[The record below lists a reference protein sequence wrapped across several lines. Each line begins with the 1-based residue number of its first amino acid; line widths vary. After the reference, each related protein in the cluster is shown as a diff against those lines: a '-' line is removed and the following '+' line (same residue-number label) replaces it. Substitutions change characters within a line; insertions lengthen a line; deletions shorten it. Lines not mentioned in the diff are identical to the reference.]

1 MATGRS
7 SVMQMIIFGCGYSGT
22 AIAAAALAEG
32 ASVTGTTRTREKTA
46 LLAAHGIVGLEFDGI
61 GLGDDVRI
69 ALSKATHLVQSIPPG
84 ASGDPLLKLA
94 SGRLRELCPNL
105 QWIGYLSTVG
115 VYGDH
120 GGEWVDETS
129 PCHPGP
135 GRSLERVEAEAAW
148 IAEGREAGIA
158 VAVLRLAGIY
168 GPGRNAFVN
177 LAKGAAR
184 RIVKKDQVF
193 NRIRVEDIARS
204 EEPRVGKEWC
214 RPSRTR
220 WCPYQ

>member
-94 SGRLRELCPNL
+94 SEIGRASCR
-105 QWIGYLSTVG
+105 
-115 VYGDH
+115 
-120 GGEWVDETS
+120 
-129 PCHPGP
+129 
-135 GRSLERVEAEAAW
+135 ERVCQS
-148 IAEGREAGIA
+148 
-158 VAVLRLAGIY
+158 V
-168 GPGRNAFVN
+168 
-177 LAKGAAR
+177 
-184 RIVKKDQVF
+184 
-193 NRIRVEDIARS
+193 
-204 EEPRVGKEWC
+204 
-214 RPSRTR
+214 
-220 WCPYQ
+220 